1 MSKPEL
7 KRGYSVRLGSGQPE
21 FDSLQFRLR
30 HIFFLLKH
38 LPDIQECSM
47 IVVQR
52 EANVKLD
59 NVKIDNVK
67 IDNVKILWKVNKNN

>member
-38 LPDIQECSM
+38 LPDIQELM

-52 EANVKLD
+52 EANVKLDNVKLD

-67 IDNVKILWKVNKNN
+67 IDNVKIL

>member
-1 MSKPEL
+1 MAIVFAS
-7 KRGYSVRLGSGQPE
+7 GLGSPSSIP
-21 FDSLQFRLR
+21 FNSDSDTF
-30 HIFFLLKH
+30 FFLLKH

-59 NVKIDNVK
+59 NVKLDNVKLDNVKIDNVK
-67 IDNVKILWKVNKNN
+67 IDNVKIL

>member
-30 HIFFLLKH
+30 HIFFF
-38 LPDIQECSM
+38 
-47 IVVQR
+47 
-52 EANVKLD
+52 VKLKTSTWYSRMQYD
-59 NVKIDNVK
+59 RSTM
-67 IDNVKILWKVNKNN
+67 

>member
-1 MSKPEL
+1 
-7 KRGYSVRLGSGQPE
+7 
-21 FDSLQFRLR
+21 
-30 HIFFLLKH
+30 
-38 LPDIQECSM
+38 M

-52 EANVKLD
+52 EANVKLDNVKLD